1 MLLKH
6 LLATLLPRAAFNTQV
21 CLPNGVRVDATVYV
35 GDRVVPIDSKFPQ
48 EALDANGQS
57 QNRWHDSDQ
66 RALRRHIK
74 GISEKHR

>member
-1 MLLKH
+1 M
-6 LLATLLPRAAFNTQV
+6 
-21 CLPNGVRVDATVYV
+21 RVDATVYV